1 MQASNADHRRTVSDM
16 GITMISV
23 GDGKVQLMHSFYNV
37 SQLHICL
44 QRMKITQEII
54 QFYQFYQAKSPEDAE
69 KGLLFMKEIVELSKS
84 QLSTSVAELQAV
96 FFKKPTGSMEIL
108 MAGPSHFS
116 KELTGTESIQRPA
129 VFAEPFRLCTKIK
142 TPINQIDGK
151 IVIVERGDCTFVDK
165 ARKAQAAGAA
175 AVIVTDN
182 VPGTAAN
189 DQPMFAMSGDG
200 NDDVTIPVVFLFTD
214 EAKIMKTAIE
224 SNPEL
229 DVSTLSL
236 IPTNHQM
243 DFYLILFSFFHFTL
257 PDKHHANG
265 RSENEIGECTKTGRI
280 TNRRRYKK

>member
-1 MQASNADHRRTVSDM
+1 
-16 GITMISV
+16 
-23 GDGKVQLMHSFYNV
+23 
-37 SQLHICL
+37 
-44 QRMKITQEII
+44 
-54 QFYQFYQAKSPEDAE
+54 
-69 KGLLFMKEIVELSKS
+69 MKEIVELSKS

-96 FFKKPTGSMEIL
+96 FFKKPTGGMEIL

-129 VFAEPFRLCTKIK
+129 VFAEPFRLCTKLK
-142 TPINQIDGK
+142 TSVNKIDGK

-214 EAKIMKTAIE
+214 EAKIMKAAIE
-224 SNPEL
+224 NNPEL
-229 DVSTLSL
+229 DVSISH
-236 IPTNHQM
+236 ISHHQM
-243 DFYLILFSFFHFTL
+243 DFIRFYCLFSTL
-257 PDKHHANG
+257 SDKHHANG
-265 RSENEIGECTKTGRI
+265 RSENEIGERTKAGRV
-280 TNRRRYKK
+280 TNQRRYKK